1 MQCPRCGQP
10 TPAGEAVC
18 DKCHYIYSFE
28 EYKRNTRARQEGLHL
43 RNVARGLGPELSDID
58 DWSRSVDDDWNGRGW
73 TVQVGTD
80 KYAYLNS
87 ITVREDGNSV
97 VVIYKDPVPRQISPR
112 KAIRLMAK
120 KARRS
125 R

>member
-1 MQCPRCGQP
+1 
-10 TPAGEAVC
+10 
-18 DKCHYIYSFE
+18 
-28 EYKRNTRARQEGLHL
+28 LHL
-43 RNVARGLGPELSDID
+43 RNVARGLGLELSDID
-58 DWSRSVDDDWNGRGW
+58 DWSRSVDDDWNDRGW
-73 TVQVGTD
+73 TVQVGTG